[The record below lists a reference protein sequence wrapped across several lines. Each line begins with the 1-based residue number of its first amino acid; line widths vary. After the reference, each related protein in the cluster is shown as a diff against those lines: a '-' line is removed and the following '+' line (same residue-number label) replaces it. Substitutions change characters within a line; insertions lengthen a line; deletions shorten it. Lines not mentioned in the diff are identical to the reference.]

1 MKNLFTNGSRFRQI
15 LLISALVISLYL
27 TINIHESFAEPQTKP
42 LAINLDE
49 IEWGPPGGGNG
60 SPLGLRT
67 SRQGVDPTTGG
78 PTYYAMFPAGTHFD
92 LHWHTYDEHVVVV
105 KGELTIELG
114 DEVYELS
121 TGSYIVIPGKLNHSW
136 DVPEG
141 GDEAVILV
149 RRAGPADFHYVT
161 D

>member
-1 MKNLFTNGSRFRQI
+1 MKNLLTRESNFRGI
-15 LLISALVISLYL
+15 LLITVLIITLYL
-27 TINIHESFAEPQTKP
+27 SISMDGPSAQQVTQP
-42 LAINLDE
+42 LAVNLDE
-49 IEWGPPGGGNG
+49 LEWGPPGGGNG

-67 SRQGVDPTTGG
+67 ARQGVDPKTGG
-78 PTYYAMFPAGTHFD
+78 QTYYAMFPAGSHFD

-136 DVPEG
+136 DVPDG

-149 RRAGPADFHYVT
+149 RRAGPADFHYVI

>member
-1 MKNLFTNGSRFRQI
+1 MKNLLTRDSNFRGI
-15 LLISALVISLYL
+15 LLITVLIITLYL
-27 TINIHESFAEPQTKP
+27 SISMDGPSAQQVNQP
-42 LAINLDE
+42 LDVNLDE
-49 IEWGPPGGGNG
+49 LKRRPPGGGNG

-67 SRQGVDPTTGG
+67 ARQGVDPKTGG
-78 PTYYAMFPAGTHFD
+78 QTYYAMFPAGSHFD